1 MGVCSFKQR
10 AAWQTERL
18 QGCLQ
23 PEEGETQDILLLS
36 RDDRDRQT
44 DREERSA
51 QTLAGEVSSFFPP
64 YGEFSFS
71 KRKYSLFFLAY
82 IFLSNARLLALVRQG
97 NLPQVEWTCQ
107 DKGGPAGLKSLN
119 FVPKV
124 AC

>member
-10 AAWQTERL
+10 AAWQTEWLR
-18 QGCLQ
+18 GCLQ

-51 QTLAGEVSSFFPP
+51 QTLAGEVSSISAPP
-64 YGEFSFS
+64 YGEFSLS
-71 KRKYSLFFLAY
+71 KRKYSLFFLDY

-97 NLPQVEWTCQ
+97 NLPQV
-107 DKGGPAGLKSLN
+107 DLSR
-119 FVPKV
+119 
-124 AC
+124 

>member
-10 AAWQTERL
+10 AAWQTEWLR
-18 QGCLQ
+18 GCLQ

-51 QTLAGEVSSFFPP
+51 QTLAGEVSSFSPPMENFPSQK
-64 YGEFSFS
+64 ENIHF
-71 KRKYSLFFLAY
+71 FFLAY

-97 NLPQVEWTCQ
+97 NLPQV
-107 DKGGPAGLKSLN
+107 DLSR
-119 FVPKV
+119 
-124 AC
+124 